1 MVLSQGSQEPRS
13 VLIVDHDPAARR
25 LTAAAL
31 HAQKCRTREAEGIA
45 EAIAQLRMSPCAAA
59 VVALDPASE
68 AAEAVAA
75 LRRAGLGGPIFGVSG
90 QGSVAAAVAAMRG
103 GADDFF
109 VKPFNAGELA
119 RRLVARL
126 GEETIAIVRPP
137 ENAGRFEGF
146 IGGSP
151 AMQAIYARIQRIAP
165 SKAPVFITG
174 ESGTGKEVAA
184 DAIHARSDRS
194 RQPLI
199 ALNCSAIPRELM
211 ESEIFGHVKGAF
223 TGAHEDR
230 AGAAEH
236 AHGGT
241 LFLDEICDMDLALQA
256 KVLRFIQTG
265 TMRRVGDTR
274 ERVVDLRFVCAT
286 NRNPVHEIERRRFR
300 EDLFYRLHVLP
311 LHLPPLCERGDDI
324 VLIAR
329 ALIARFAEEE
339 GRGFRG
345 FAPDAEAALA
355 GFNWPG
361 NVRQLQ
367 NVLRRVVVL
376 HDGDSV
382 TADML
387 ALPSA
392 DGEHPA
398 ATHEPARDTGPLPRA
413 IVPFWLQ
420 EQRIIEAALAAFD
433 GNTQRA
439 AAALGISPSTIYRK
453 RQAWAGRPSA

>member
-31 HAQKCRTREAEGIA
+31 HAQKCCTREAEGIA
-45 EAIAQLRMSPCAAA
+45 TAIAQLRMNPCAGA
-59 VVALDPASE
+59 VVALDPANE

-75 LRRAGLGGPIFGVSG
+75 LRRAGLTGPIFGVSG
-90 QGSVAAAVAAMRG
+90 QGSVAAAVAAMRA

-137 ENAGRFEGF
+137 ENADRFEGF

-165 SKAPVFITG
+165 SKVSVFITG

-184 DAIHARSDRS
+184 DAVHACSDRS

-274 ERVVDLRFVCAT
+274 ERAAAVRFVCAT
-286 NRNPVHEIERRRFR
+286 NRNPVHQIEKRTRR
-300 EDLFYRLHVLP
+300 EDLFYPLPVRPLHVP
-311 LHLPPLCERGDDI
+311 LLCERGDDI

-329 ALIARFAEEE
+329 ALIAR
-339 GRGFRG
+339 
-345 FAPDAEAALA
+345 
-355 GFNWPG
+355 
-361 NVRQLQ
+361 
-367 NVLRRVVVL
+367 
-376 HDGDSV
+376 
-382 TADML
+382 
-387 ALPSA
+387 
-392 DGEHPA
+392 
-398 ATHEPARDTGPLPRA
+398 
-413 IVPFWLQ
+413 
-420 EQRIIEAALAAFD
+420 
-433 GNTQRA
+433 
-439 AAALGISPSTIYRK
+439 
-453 RQAWAGRPSA
+453 